1 MSGSSLSP
9 FSPLGTNFASCVAE
23 LIPVFRA
30 MLLMSYLT
38 RDILKAMERI
48 DIGQGV
54 RKLIMLTI
62 VLKLLQLR
70 LHPQPVCL
78 ILKLSSVMEHLQ
90 SLPLCISYISNNR
103 WRWVN
108 MNGVEGRFGPK
119 KKERVGTLHMH
130 THHAPFSSASSLLSN
145 PRVDKGQVS
154 FLHLWFLYLHLQK
167 SFNHKLR

>member
-9 FSPLGTNFASCVAE
+9 FSPLGTSFASCVAE

-38 RDILKAMERI
+38 RDILKAMERV
-48 DIGQGV
+48 DIGLV

-70 LHPQPVCL
+70 LHPQPVRL

-119 KKERVGTLHMH
+119 RKRG
-130 THHAPFSSASSLLSN
+130 
-145 PRVDKGQVS
+145 
-154 FLHLWFLYLHLQK
+154 
-167 SFNHKLR
+167 

>member
-62 VLKLLQLR
+62 VLKLFQLR
-70 LHPQPVCL
+70 LHPQPVRL

-90 SLPLCISYISNNR
+90 SLPLCTSYISSNG

-119 KKERVGTLHMH
+119 KSERVGTLHSTH
-130 THHAPFSSASSLLSN
+130 TYTPCS
-145 PRVDKGQVS
+145 V
-154 FLHLWFLYLHLQK
+154 
-167 SFNHKLR
+167 